1 MSDRST
7 ASDDL
12 RALTWGWWIAILT
25 GAIGVVAGVV
35 VLAKPSD
42 SLATLAVVFG
52 IFVLL
57 DGIMEL
63 VGAVVG
69 GSPNRGMLAVVGVIS
84 VIAGILLIRH
94 PLGGVRA
101 VALIV
106 GIWLVAAGVVA
117 FIGAFDAERRLL
129 RILASLV
136 LIVAGVAIVSSPNIG
151 YATLALIAGLGFI
164 CYGVG
169 MLAYGWALHAV
180 RHEGMALTD
189 RGARPAM

>member
-1 MSDRST
+1 VSDRST

-25 GAIGVVAGVV
+25 GAISVVAGVV
-35 VLAKPSD
+35 VLAKPSN

-106 GIWLVAAGVVA
+106 GIWLVAAGVVS

-129 RILASLV
+129 RILAALV
-136 LIVAGVAIVSSPNIG
+136 LIVAGVAIVSSPHIG

-164 CYGVG
+164 VYGVG
-169 MLAYGWALHAV
+169 MMAYGWALHTV
-180 RHEGMALTD
+180 RHAGTAFTD

>member
-1 MSDRST
+1 
-7 ASDDL
+7 
-12 RALTWGWWIAILT
+12 LTWGWWIAILT

-106 GIWLVAAGVVA
+106 GIWLVAAGVVN

-164 CYGVG
+164 FYGIG

-180 RHEGMALTD
+180 RHEGMAFTD

>member
-106 GIWLVAAGVVA
+106 GIWLVAAGVVN

-164 CYGVG
+164 FYGIG

-180 RHEGMALTD
+180 RHEGMAFTD